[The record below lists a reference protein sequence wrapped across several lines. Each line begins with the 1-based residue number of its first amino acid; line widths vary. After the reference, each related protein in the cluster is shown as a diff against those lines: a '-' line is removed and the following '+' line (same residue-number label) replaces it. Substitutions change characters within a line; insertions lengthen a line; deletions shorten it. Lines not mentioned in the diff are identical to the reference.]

1 MFNQVFSN
9 SLRFVFL
16 ILFQVFILNN
26 IQLGGYLNPYLY
38 VLFILMLPFET
49 PKGLLLL
56 LAFFLGISVDMFSNT
71 IGMHAMACLL
81 LAFFRPYIVTYISP
95 RGGYDFGAGPTIKD
109 MGFNWYLSYTGILI
123 LAHHILLFNLEVF
136 RLSEF
141 FSTLYRT
148 LLSSVFTLALV
159 IITHYIITGKKS

>member
-1 MFNQVFSN
+1 MFNQIFNN
-9 SLRFVFL
+9 SKRFVFL
-16 ILFQVFILNN
+16 ILFQVLILNN

-56 LAFFLGISVDMFSNT
+56 LAFLLGISVDMFSNT
-71 IGMHAMACLL
+71 LGMHAMACVL
-81 LAFFRPYIVTYISP
+81 LAFFRPHIVTYISP
-95 RGGYDFGAGPTIKD
+95 RGGYDFGAEPTVKD

-136 RLSEF
+136 RLTEF

-148 LLSSVFTLALV
+148 LLSSLFTLVLV
-159 IITHYIITGKKS
+159 LITHYIISGKKS

>member
-1 MFNQVFSN
+1 
-9 SLRFVFL
+9 
-16 ILFQVFILNN
+16 
-26 IQLGGYLNPYLY
+26 
-38 VLFILMLPFET
+38 
-49 PKGLLLL
+49 
-56 LAFFLGISVDMFSNT
+56 
-71 IGMHAMACLL
+71 MHAMACLL
-81 LAFFRPYIVTYISP
+81 LAFLRPYIVTYISP